1 MLGAPCRR
9 IQARGS
15 GVGEVFAGRYELV
28 DLLDSGGVG
37 SVWRTWDHREATYL
51 AAKVLRQS
59 DGDSLLR
66 FVRETSRRIDHPHV
80 ITPLGWAGEDDRV
93 LFTMPL
99 VRGGS
104 LATLL
109 GDFGALPVGW
119 AAELLRQ
126 TLMALEAVHGA
137 GLVHRDVKPGNL
149 LLDATGPGRPHLRLS
164 DFGAAAHVE
173 GPRLTRADSVIGTPG
188 YFAPEQVRGA
198 DPDPAQDLYAAGVV
212 ALQVLTGRAPSPAGD
227 LPDYRPVT
235 ELEHALADLIAELTA
250 ADPAR
255 RPAGAGQA
263 RDRLDRIRGS
273 RDLSAGADPDAPVE
287 VFDHVPDL
295 PAGWDPDGPVA
306 AASRPTARE
315 RAEPAA
321 TGPVTQVMPVRSGE
335 QPDPGPPAVAQRTP
349 IPLAAWLLA
358 ALGVVLIVAA
368 IFLEV

>member
-1 MLGAPCRR
+1 M
-9 IQARGS
+9 
-15 GVGEVFAGRYELV
+15 GEVFAGRYELV

-37 SVWRTWDHREATYL
+37 SVWRAWDHREATYL

-80 ITPLGWAGEDDRV
+80 MTPLGWAGEDDRV

-126 TLMALEAVHGA
+126 TLVALEAVHGV

-149 LLDATGPGRPHLRLS
+149 LLDATGSGRPHLRLS
-164 DFGAAAHVE
+164 DFGAAAPVD

-212 ALQVLTGRAPSPAGD
+212 TLQVLTGRAPSPAGD
-227 LPDYRPVT
+227 LPVYRPAS
-235 ELEHALADLIAELTA
+235 ELEHTLADLLAELTA
-250 ADPAR
+250 TDPAR

-273 RDLSAGADPDAPVE
+273 HDLCAGADAAMSVE

-295 PAGWDPDGPVA
+295 PAGWGADGPVA
-306 AASRPTARE
+306 AGASPASQE
-315 RAEPAA
+315 RAGPAA
-321 TGPVTQVMPVRSGE
+321 TGPATQVMPVRGDE
-335 QPDPGPPAVAQRTP
+335 QPDPAPPAATQRAP

-358 ALGVVLIVAA
+358 GLGMVLIVTA

>member
-1 MLGAPCRR
+1 M
-9 IQARGS
+9 
-15 GVGEVFAGRYELV
+15 GEVFAGRYELV

-59 DGDSLLR
+59 DGESLLR

-80 ITPLGWAGEDDRV
+80 LTPLGWAGEDDRV

-109 GDFGALPVGW
+109 GDFGALPAGW

-126 TLMALEAVHGA
+126 TLSALDAVHRA

-149 LLDATGPGRPHLRLS
+149 LLDATGSGRPHLRLS

-173 GPRLTRADSVIGTPG
+173 GPRLTRADTVIGTPG

-198 DPDPAQDLYAAGVV
+198 DPDPVQDLYAAGVV
-212 ALQVLTGRAPSPAGD
+212 ALQVLTGRPPSPAGD
-227 LPDYRPVT
+227 LPPYRPASA
-235 ELEHALADLIAELTA
+235 LEHGLADLLAELTA
-250 ADPAR
+250 VEPTR
-255 RPAGAGQA
+255 RPVDAAQA
-263 RDRLDRIRGS
+263 RARLDAIPGS
-273 RDLSAGADPDAPVE
+273 QELAAGADPDLPVE

-295 PAGWDPDGPVA
+295 PDGWTAHGPRSGRAAPVSGERAVA
-306 AASRPTARE
+306 ADPAPRTQVMSV
-315 RAEPAA
+315 RAGQDADPAPPGPEPAA
-321 TGPVTQVMPVRSGE
+321 V
-335 QPDPGPPAVAQRTP
+335 
-349 IPLAAWLLA
+349 PLAAWLLA
-358 ALGVVLIVAA
+358 ALGVVLIVVAV
-368 IFLEV
+368 FLEL